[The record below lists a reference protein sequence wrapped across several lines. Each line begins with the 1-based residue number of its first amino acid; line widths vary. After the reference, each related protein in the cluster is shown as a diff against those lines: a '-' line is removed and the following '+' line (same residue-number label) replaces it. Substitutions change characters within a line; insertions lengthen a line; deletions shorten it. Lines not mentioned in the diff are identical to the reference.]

1 MKADN
6 MTIGQLKA
14 LSNRIEK
21 EIADAVYYK
30 LIEFQAETGLEILN
44 LQVDLVQTL
53 TGRTPTLGMVT
64 AQLKVKF

>member
-21 EIADAVYYK
+21 EIADAIYLK
-30 LIEFQAETGLEILN
+30 LAEFQSQTELEILD
-44 LQVDLVQTL
+44 LHVQVMQDITASRPAL
-53 TGRTPTLGMVT
+53 GRVT